1 MELFGV
7 AWHDTREAMQ
17 GFVDRY
23 GITFPTIV
31 DEDDSVFNRFGFFYQ
46 PAWAFVND
54 DGTVEALFEGLSQ
67 QEVRAHFDRLVA
79 S

>member
-1 MELFGV
+1 MELIGV

-17 GFVDRY
+17 RFVDEH

-31 DEDDSVFNRFGFFYQ
+31 DDDESVFKRFGFFYQ

-54 DGTVEALFEGLSQ
+54 DGTVKTRFEELSEEDLRSELDGLI
-67 QEVRAHFDRLVA
+67 A